1 MGELSVDC
9 LPVDYLLFKWRF
21 DRVKMTLRY
30 DLRVDFGAC
39 GGGGVEKNV
48 VGRVVFLL
56 VGRVIMEGNR
66 KSN

>member
-1 MGELSVDC
+1 MTA
-9 LPVDYLLFKWRF
+9 PLFLITRNGVVRF
-21 DRVKMTLRY
+21 WLR
-30 DLRVDFGAC
+30 

-48 VGRVVFLL
+48 RRRVVFLL

>member
-1 MGELSVDC
+1 MLVVIKEPSS
-9 LPVDYLLFKWRF
+9 
-21 DRVKMTLRY
+21 LRTAPSF
-30 DLRVDFGAC
+30 LNGVVRFGAC
-39 GGGGVEKNV
+39 GGGVEKNV